1 MNLQEEIKKIKKLIV
16 ELSPNSYGVREFLD
30 FVRERPEVL
39 SHLKF
44 TSFQDL
50 EDYVQDGDI
59 EDLNEL
65 RREVENFI
73 KLRKEYVESEIDEI
87 ERVVQYLSR
96 EENIDVSVSEL
107 VDKFENTPE
116 VIMSD
121 DVLNRL
127 ENTECN
133 RIKKG
138 ELKKVIELA
147 KRYNKYDPLGL
158 KKSLIKGDYKRPL
171 IVKFGDRYHLVA
183 GNTRLCTAS
192 ALGMKLNVLI
202 VDLGV

>member
-1 MNLQEEIKKIKKLIV
+1 MRLQEEIKKIKKLIM
-16 ELSPNSYGVREFLD
+16 ELSPNSYGVGEFLD

-44 TSFQDL
+44 TSFEDL
-50 EDYVQDGDI
+50 EDYIQDGNIKDF
-59 EDLNEL
+59 NEL
-65 RREVENFI
+65 RMEVENFI
-73 KLRKEYVESEIDEI
+73 QSRKEYVESEIDEI
-87 ERVVQYLSR
+87 ERVVQHLSR
-96 EENIDVSVSEL
+96 EEGINVSVSEL
-107 VDKFENTPE
+107 VDMFENTPE
-116 VIMSD
+116 VTISD
-121 DVLNRL
+121 DIINRL

-158 KKSLIKGDYKRPL
+158 KKSLINGDYKRPL
-171 IVKFGDRYHLVA
+171 ILKFGDRYHLVA

-192 ALGMKLNVLI
+192 ALGMKLKVLI
-202 VDLGV
+202 VDLGE

>member
-1 MNLQEEIKKIKKLIV
+1 MKLREEIKKIKKLIV

-73 KLRKEYVESEIDEI
+73 ELRKEYVESEIDEI

-96 EENIDVSVSEL
+96 DENIDVSVSEL
-107 VDKFENTPE
+107 VDMFENTPE
-116 VIMSD
+116 VTMSD

-158 KKSLIKGDYKRPL
+158 KRSLLKGDYKRPL